1 MTTVFIVDDH
11 TMVIEGLISLLQ
23 HEPCIEMAGYALNAE
38 GCLGFL
44 KKQTA
49 DVILMDINL
58 PGTNGIDLCKT
69 VKTTYPGIQVL
80 ALSSAYEGT
89 FIVKM
94 MQQGAS
100 GYLFKNAEK
109 KEIVE
114 AILAAAAGKIYLSFE
129 TQEIYRSTLHQQQTE
144 PVLSKREKEVLRLI
158 ADGCS
163 NTEIGRLLFIS
174 SDTVDSHRKNL
185 YAKLKVTNMA
195 QLMRM
200 VIEHKLLD

>member
-11 TMVIEGLISLLQ
+11 KMVIEGLISLLQ
-23 HEPCIEMAGYALNAE
+23 HEPGIDVSGYALTGE
-38 GCLGFL
+38 GCLEFL
-44 KKQTA
+44 KKQTT

-58 PGTNGIDLCKT
+58 PGINGIDLCKT
-69 VKTTYPGIQVL
+69 VKAIYPGIQVL

-100 GYLFKNAEK
+100 GYLLKNAEK

-129 TQEIYRSTLHQQQTE
+129 SQEIYRSTLHQQQKE

-158 ADGCS
+158 ADGHS
-163 NTEIGRLLFIS
+163 NTEIGRRLFIS

-185 YAKLKVTNMA
+185 YAKLKVNNMA